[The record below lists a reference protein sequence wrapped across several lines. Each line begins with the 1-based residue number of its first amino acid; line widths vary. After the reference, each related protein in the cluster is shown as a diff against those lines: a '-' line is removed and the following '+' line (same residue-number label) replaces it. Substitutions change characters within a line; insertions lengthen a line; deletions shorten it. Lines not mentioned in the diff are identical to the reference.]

1 MTPSPLPV
9 STDRLVARLEALG
22 RVGALPGGGVCRLA
36 LTAADGA
43 GRDLVVGWMRELGL
57 EVVVDGIGNLFGTRP
72 GRCAGPSVMIDSH
85 IDTVATGGLYD
96 GNLGVLAGLE
106 VVAALN
112 AGGIVTEHPVTV
124 AAFTNEEGA
133 RFQPDMLGSLVH
145 VGGLPL
151 DAALATRAVDGAQL
165 CDALAA
171 IGYAGDGPIGAVEA
185 LAYFEYHIEQGP
197 VLEAEGVEIGVVEG
211 VQGISWTELT
221 ITGRSSHAGTTPMRL
236 RRDAGLAA
244 ARIAAEV
251 GAMAREIGGDLVAT
265 VGSIKLTPNLV
276 NVVAAGAVIT
286 VDIRHPDE
294 AALASAEA
302 RFAEIVERIAHEE
315 TVEIARR
322 TLARFEP
329 VAFDP
334 ALVDRVE
341 AVAQRQGRTTRRL
354 FSGAG
359 HDAQML
365 ARVCPAAMIF
375 VPSVDGL
382 SHNVREFTAP
392 ADLGHGLSV
401 LAELVLERAGRAP
414 VDATA
419 SRGAA

>member
-1 MTPSPLPV
+1 VISSSLPV
-9 STDRLVARLEALG
+9 SIDRLVARLEALG
-22 RVGALPGGGVCRLA
+22 RVGALDGGGVCRLA
-36 LTAADGA
+36 LTKADGQ

-57 EVVVDGIGNLFGTRP
+57 EVVVDRIGNLFGTRAGSRP
-72 GRCAGPSVMIDSH
+72 GPSVMIGSH

-106 VVAALN
+106 VIAALN
-112 AGGIVTEHPVTV
+112 DAGIVTEHPVTV

-151 DAALATRAVDGAQL
+151 EAALATKAVDGAVL
-165 CDALAA
+165 GDELAA
-171 IGYAGDGPIGAVEA
+171 IGYAGEAPIGGIAA
-185 LAYFEYHIEQGP
+185 AAYFEYHIEQGP
-197 VLEAEGVEIGVVEG
+197 VLEAEAIEIGVVEG

-221 ITGRSSHAGTTPMRL
+221 LTGRSSHAGTTPMRL

-251 GAMAREIGGDLVAT
+251 AALAREIGGDLVAT
-265 VGSIKLTPNLV
+265 VGSVKLTPNLV
-276 NVVAAGAVIT
+276 NVVAARAVIT
-286 VDIRHPDE
+286 VDLRHPDE
-294 AALASAEA
+294 ATLQAVEA
-302 RFAEIVERIAHEE
+302 RFAEIVDRVAAEE
-315 TVEIARR
+315 KVEVARR

-341 AVAQRQGRTTRRL
+341 AVAKRQGRSTRRM

-375 VPSVDGL
+375 VPSVGGL

-392 ADLGHGLSV
+392 ADLGNGLSV
-401 LAELVLERAGRAP
+401 LAELVLERAGRTE
-414 VDATA
+414 VDAA
-419 SRGAA
+419 ACRGAV

>member
-1 MTPSPLPV
+1 MNPSSLPV

-22 RVGALPGGGVCRLA
+22 RVGALEGGGVCRLA
-36 LTAADGA
+36 LTKADGE
-43 GRDLVVGWMRELGL
+43 GRDLVVGWMKELGL
-57 EVVVDGIGNLFGTRP
+57 DVVVDGIGNLFGTRAGSRP
-72 GRCAGPSVMIDSH
+72 GPSVMIGSH

-106 VVAALN
+106 VIAALN
-112 AGGIVTEHPVTV
+112 DAGIVTEHPVTV

-151 DAALATRAVDGAQL
+151 EEALATKAVDGAVL
-165 CDALAA
+165 ADELAA
-171 IGYAGDGPIGAVEA
+171 IGYAGEASIGGIEA
-185 LAYFEYHIEQGP
+185 AAYFEYHIEQGP
-197 VLEAEGVEIGVVEG
+197 VLEAEAIEIGVVEG

-221 ITGRSSHAGTTPMRL
+221 LTGRSSHAGTTPMRL

-251 GAMAREIGGDLVAT
+251 AGLAREIGGDVVAT
-265 VGSIKLTPNLV
+265 VGSVKLTPNLV
-276 NVVAAGAVIT
+276 NVVAARAVMT
-286 VDIRHPDE
+286 VDLRHPDE
-294 AALASAEA
+294 GILRVVEA
-302 RFAEIVERIAHEE
+302 RFAEIVDRVAAEE
-315 TVEIARR
+315 KVEVARR

-329 VAFDP
+329 VAFAP

-341 AVAQRQGRTTRRL
+341 AVAKRQGRSTRRM

-365 ARVCPAAMIF
+365 ARVAPAAMIF
-375 VPSVDGL
+375 VPSVGGL
-382 SHNVREFTAP
+382 SHNVREFTAH
-392 ADLGHGLSV
+392 ADLGNGLSV
-401 LAELVLERAGRAP
+401 LAELVLERAGHAN
-414 VDATA
+414 VDAAA
-419 SRGAA
+419 SRGAV